1 MSAPPKRFGLIVKQK
16 EEPKRAPVRVSSVFG
31 DDDDDEAP
39 ATATNTSSASVIR
52 IQKAAEREHQKA
64 EAEDPTIFDYDGNYD
79 EIQAIK
85 NEKKEEARKADKNKE
100 SKYAEAIIKAHA
112 RRQLEQF
119 SREERQQIKEREK
132 EAGEFDDKEVFV
144 TGAYRKQQEEVKKY
158 REQEAEEAA
167 FNDMTSVQKQKMW
180 EMGMGRTLLND
191 LARDPTAIKQ
201 RKMEKKN
208 VRKREDSGDEEEQKE
223 DVKKKEE
230 PKKKSIYDTDS
241 EDDEKK
247 SKAPEA
253 PKKNFE
259 GELKAGLNLV
269 TKKATT
275 HAERIRQRNF
285 TPTPPSSDDE
295 APKPAPRAVGDH
307 RRSSSPRRSRDH
319 AQRNQREKTKSK
331 SPEPPKAQKTS
342 LKDKLKPKRIDKAA
356 RLDGL
361 KAILAQR
368 NTEKDIEEAR
378 QRYFERREQGLVVPP
393 L

>member
-16 EEPKRAPVRVSSVFG
+16 EEPKRAPVRVTSVFG

-208 VRKREDSGDEEEQKE
+208 VRKREDSGDEEEKKE

-241 EDDEKK
+241 EDDKRAE
-247 SKAPEA
+247 PV
-253 PKKNFE
+253 KKNFE
-259 GELKAGLNLV
+259 GELKAGLNVV
-269 TKKATT
+269 TKNSVKKATT

-307 RRSSSPRRSRDH
+307 RRSSSPRRSRDTH
-319 AQRNQREKTKSK
+319 RRSEKSKSK

-342 LKDKLKPKRIDKAA
+342 LKDKLKPKRIDKVA

-378 QRYFERREQGLVVPP
+378 QRYFERREQGLVAPP

>member
-16 EEPKRAPVRVSSVFG
+16 EEPKRAPVRVTSVFG

-208 VRKREDSGDEEEQKE
+208 VRKREDSGDEEEKKE

-241 EDDEKK
+241 EDDKRAE
-247 SKAPEA
+247 P

-295 APKPAPRAVGDH
+295 GAPRPAPRAVGDH
-307 RRSSSPRRSRDH
+307 RRSSSPRRSRDTH
-319 AQRNQREKTKSK
+319 RRSEKSKSK
-331 SPEPPKAQKTS
+331 SPELPKAQKTS